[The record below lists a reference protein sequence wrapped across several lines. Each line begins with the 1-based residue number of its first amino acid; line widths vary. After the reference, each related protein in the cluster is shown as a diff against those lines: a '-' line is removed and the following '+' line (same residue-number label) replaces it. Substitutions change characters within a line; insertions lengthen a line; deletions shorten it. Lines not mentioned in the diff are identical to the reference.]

1 MINEKKRKRKEKMNL
16 HTNNRLYFL
25 KDFIYN
31 INHCL
36 VVLPAGWLAA
46 SQPQNVEWK
55 SVHLMLK
62 SQ

>member
-1 MINEKKRKRKEKMNL
+1 MNL